1 MDKKSR
7 LLFKESK
14 FSTGVMYLTDDAMLC
29 DDRDIEAGRCTIK
42 TREGRV
48 KASVPSRERRVPCP
62 IVEESIIS
70 FLVRKIKIQFIV
82 IN

>member
-7 LLFKESK
+7 LLFKEQK
-14 FSTGVMYLTDDAMLC
+14 LSTGVMYLTDDAMLC

-48 KASVPSRERRVPCP
+48 EASVPSRERRVPCP
-62 IVEESIIS
+62 SEYNVSQQAR
-70 FLVRKIKIQFIV
+70 FGTM
-82 IN
+82 